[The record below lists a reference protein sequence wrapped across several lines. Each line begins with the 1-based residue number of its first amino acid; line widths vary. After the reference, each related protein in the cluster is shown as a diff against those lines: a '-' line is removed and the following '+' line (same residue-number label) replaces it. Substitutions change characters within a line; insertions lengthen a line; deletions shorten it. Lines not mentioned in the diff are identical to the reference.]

1 MAKDQGQKLLKL
13 LLERERRRVSGAKT
27 YTAEEMEQL
36 TAELLHTD
44 HN

>member
-1 MAKDQGQKLLKL
+1 MAKDQGQKLLDL
-13 LLERERRRVSGAKT
+13 LLEREWRRIFGTKT

-36 TAELLHTD
+36 TAELLHSD